1 MKIIFIIATTLVIG
15 YVFLCAITAG
25 SIKGN

>member
-1 MKIIFIIATTLVIG
+1 MKTIFIIAATLVIG
-15 YVFLCAITAG
+15 YVVFCAITAG